1 MIRHILSLL
10 FIAAGILDASAD
22 IVISGKVTDRKG
34 APVAAMVT
42 VTEGDAIC
50 GFSAAE
56 DNGEYSITLTPTSDK
71 VTVRASYLGFEA
83 VEKIVAARTQT
94 LDITLTEGEKG
105 IELKEV
111 VVVADKITQRGDT
124 LSYMVDA
131 YKDAG
136 DRVIG
141 DVIKKMPGL
150 EVSESGQISF
160 NGKTVKN
167 FYVEDMD
174 LLQGRYGIATNNVSA
189 NDVASVQVYQNHQ
202 PIRALQDWSP
212 SEEVTINI
220 KLKSS
225 ARGTLTMNG
234 MAGIGYKPTMWA
246 AEAVAMFFGKKFQT
260 ITTYKG
266 NNSGDNVMAEQN
278 DLIGDGSL
286 QFFNSAPL
294 SVVSPGSPGV
304 ALKRY
309 MRNRSNTVG
318 TNNIFKF
325 DSLSTLNMSLSYLD
339 DIQRKEG
346 GSVTEQYLPA
356 GDYRQ
361 ITQKIATKSHSHN
374 LNGSATYKK
383 NSSALYVSNTLN
395 VKAGWSKDR
404 GRSVTSASFMDRET
418 AVDQFLDNPS
428 FTIDDRLSII
438 ANTDSHAMKF
448 NIGAGWNHRPQTLTV
463 SPTSIFGISTTGE
476 EVTQDYTTDDFRG
489 EFQTGLM
496 YSLGKVK
503 LYGTVFGDVDVERV
517 TSALHGFSPEAL
529 GNTANDYT
537 FGKGTV
543 GLEPQLSYTAG
554 DAYFELTLP
563 LSYNGQWLR
572 DRLDTDRNR
581 GWNYLNFS
589 PSLKMTYTF
598 GKSWWL
604 IRTSYY
610 RMRDNSGRVAPGIV
624 MTDYMSFREYLVYKT
639 MTDKTWFS
647 TLEYHY
653 SNALQ
658 QVFGNAEFNWLRS
671 SRNTMTGYEYDGLVT
686 VRNVYDIPCVSNRY
700 TATAGVS
707 KGFGFWNSTL
717 KLGGN
722 YSLYTSSQIL
732 DRKAVDYKA
741 QYWSSNLMLA
751 LTPAQWMGAALGFA
765 YGESR
770 SYTELNR
777 ADAATVR
784 QYTGRLD
791 LNFFPCRRLAVN
803 VAVEDNYTN
812 MTSEAKHAWFGDV
825 RLKYGIGR
833 FEWELEFNNIFNR
846 REFTRVNYTDMNIY
860 RSTYQLR
867 PRNVMLKLRF
877 KIL

>member
-1 MIRHILSLL
+1 
-10 FIAAGILDASAD
+10 
-22 IVISGKVTDRKG
+22 
-34 APVAAMVT
+34 
-42 VTEGDAIC
+42 
-50 GFSAAE
+50 
-56 DNGEYSITLTPTSDK
+56 
-71 VTVRASYLGFEA
+71 
-83 VEKIVAARTQT
+83 
-94 LDITLTEGEKG
+94 
-105 IELKEV
+105 
-111 VVVADKITQRGDT
+111 
-124 LSYMVDA
+124 MVDA

-212 SEEVTINI
+212 SEDVTINI

-266 NNSGDNVMAEQN
+266 NNSGDNVLAEQN

-404 GRSVTSASFMDRET
+404 GQSVTSASFMDRET

-438 ANTDSHAMKF
+438 VNTDSHAMNF
-448 NIGAGWNHRPQTLTV
+448 NMGAGWNHRPQTLTV

-496 YSLGKVK
+496 YNLGKVK
-503 LYGTVFGDVDVERV
+503 LYGTVFGDVDVETV
-517 TSALHGFSPEAL
+517 TSALHGFSPESL

-543 GLEPQLSYTAG
+543 GLEPQLSYIAG

-572 DRLDTDRNR
+572 DRLESDRNR

-624 MTDYMSFREYLVYKT
+624 MTDYMSFREYLVDKT

-722 YSLYTSSQIL
+722 YSLYMSSQIL

-877 KIL
+877 KLL

>member
-1 MIRHILSLL
+1 
-10 FIAAGILDASAD
+10 
-22 IVISGKVTDRKG
+22 
-34 APVAAMVT
+34 
-42 VTEGDAIC
+42 
-50 GFSAAE
+50 
-56 DNGEYSITLTPTSDK
+56 
-71 VTVRASYLGFEA
+71 
-83 VEKIVAARTQT
+83 
-94 LDITLTEGEKG
+94 
-105 IELKEV
+105 
-111 VVVADKITQRGDT
+111 
-124 LSYMVDA
+124 
-131 YKDAG
+131 
-136 DRVIG
+136 
-141 DVIKKMPGL
+141 
-150 EVSESGQISF
+150 
-160 NGKTVKN
+160 
-167 FYVEDMD
+167 
-174 LLQGRYGIATNNVSA
+174 
-189 NDVASVQVYQNHQ
+189 
-202 PIRALQDWSP
+202 
-212 SEEVTINI
+212 
-220 KLKSS
+220 
-225 ARGTLTMNG
+225 
-234 MAGIGYKPTMWA
+234 
-246 AEAVAMFFGKKFQT
+246 
-260 ITTYKG
+260 
-266 NNSGDNVMAEQN
+266 
-278 DLIGDGSL
+278 
-286 QFFNSAPL
+286 
-294 SVVSPGSPGV
+294 
-304 ALKRY
+304 
-309 MRNRSNTVG
+309 
-318 TNNIFKF
+318 
-325 DSLSTLNMSLSYLD
+325 
-339 DIQRKEG
+339 
-346 GSVTEQYLPA
+346 
-356 GDYRQ
+356 
-361 ITQKIATKSHSHN
+361 
-374 LNGSATYKK
+374 
-383 NSSALYVSNTLN
+383 
-395 VKAGWSKDR
+395 
-404 GRSVTSASFMDRET
+404 
-418 AVDQFLDNPS
+418 
-428 FTIDDRLSII
+428 
-438 ANTDSHAMKF
+438 
-448 NIGAGWNHRPQTLTV
+448 
-463 SPTSIFGISTTGE
+463 
-476 EVTQDYTTDDFRG
+476 
-489 EFQTGLM
+489 M

-610 RMRDNSGRVAPGIV
+610 RMRDNSGSVAPGIV
-624 MTDYMSFREYLVYKT
+624 MTDYMSFREYLVDKT

-653 SNALQ
+653 SNAWQ

-812 MTSEAKHAWFGDV
+812 MTSEVKHAWFGDV

-833 FEWELEFNNIFNR
+833 FEWELEFNNILNR